1 MTRLIVFCPCVFLL
15 FISSGRAEEE
25 LIRVLDIRGD
35 FVVRTESPGVELNH
49 AILAEDP
56 EGNLPE
62 KFTICAATFLANWIN
77 NFAWFDLLKED
88 GSHWAFFYQK
98 VKNLDQDS
106 SKFNHSLWMNVN
118 GVYFY
123 NGDFG
128 PFEYNRWVHLCIG
141 FNLQTEVVSVVT
153 DGTVMQDKEVPGLGK
168 GRPTTLAERLI
179 LGKSNRGGKWTQDGV
194 LVSSVEVF
202 QRLLDKNEMAGR
214 SQGSRCNDPGDYLSW
229 SQVTQLSESNF
240 VDGLEASRTRH
251 KMEEYNQEG
260 ALQERSSGAFCQ
272 HDENNNGSRL

>member
-118 GVYFY
+118 GAYSY
-123 NGDFG
+123 LGDFG
-128 PFEYNRWVHLCIG
+128 PFEFNRWVHLCVG
-141 FNLQTEVVSVVT
+141 FNLDEGVLSVVA
-153 DGTVMQDKEVPGLGK
+153 DGTALQDKEVVGLWS
-168 GRPTTLAERLI
+168 GRPTSLSRRLI
-179 LGKSNRGGKWTQDGV
+179 LGKSNRGGKWKQDSV

-202 QRLLDKNEMAGR
+202 DGILDQVEMEKRTKGE
-214 SQGSRCNDPGDYLSW
+214 RCGGPGDYLSW
-229 SQVTQLSESNF
+229 SQV
-240 VDGLEASRTRH
+240 
-251 KMEEYNQEG
+251 NQESSKTFFCRWCG
-260 ALQERSSGAFCQ
+260 GFKDQTSSGGTQRRRSYAG
-272 HDENNNGSRL
+272 EAPRPVL